1 MDTRPNPT
9 LMGQI
14 LPNPIKNRVGYGFK
28 KKNLKQVWVGS
39 RFYQKLSPKPGPN
52 LDSDPVTL
60 KLQKNP
66 YIYIVVNPNHPSLI
80 SAQASNKSTFNLFVT
95 HSIIQEYTQ
104 EHYVTHS

>member
-1 MDTRPNPT
+1 
-9 LMGQI
+9 MG
-14 LPNPIKNRVGYGFK
+14 LKK
-28 KKNLKQVWVGS
+28 KKNQKRVWVGS

-66 YIYIVVNPNHPSLI
+66 YIYIVVNPNHPYLI
-80 SAQASNKSTFNLFVT
+80 SAHASNKSTFNLFVT